1 METAVRKA
9 TRLEYLP
16 PKQKHL
22 ITLKNLT
29 LDNPSS
35 IDSIMLSLEKRLKER
50 SWIITYKVLAI
61 VHFLMREG
69 NSAAVIESV
78 MRNPSVLD
86 SSRIKNKTSAPA
98 SVQNIYLY
106 RTYLDERIVA
116 FQHLKRDYV
125 KETSFKKEGRLRHL
139 SVSEGLLKETSA
151 LQRQIENVLKCKFYM
166 DEKDPAITLFAYRM
180 TIEDLLALFQ
190 AVNEGVVN
198 ILENYFEMKKEDAVE
213 ALKIYKRFAQ
223 QTESTITHLKE
234 ARKYQNDLQMDI
246 PTINHAPLSLATAL
260 EEYLNDDDSANN
272 NNQPQAAPPQNTAN
286 AFPTS
291 QIQVNNSAIQQQQSQ
306 PQFFSQ
312 PIQNQP
318 LQLQP
323 QFYASPYQPQLQT
336 DIYGNEPFLSSSPTQ
351 ASSPNSNPFLSISNP
366 QPQPQ
371 QVGFSN
377 SPYAQSSTG
386 YGLAPTTN
394 NVDVARSNTFSVG
407 NTSNSG
413 SHNPF
418 RSLSINM
425 GSNYQQPSQLI
436 TVAKPAPFQLPQQTG
451 PAAAYHNPFSPA
463 TPPLT
468 PNNQPFFNNNF
479 MQPYQQQQQ
488 QQQQPQQITA
498 PPFQQTS
505 NPFLT

>member
-1 METAVRKA
+1 M
-9 TRLEYLP
+9 
-16 PKQKHL
+16 
-22 ITLKNLT
+22 
-29 LDNPSS
+29 S
-35 IDSIMLSLEKRLKER
+35 IF
-50 SWIITYKVLAI
+50 
-61 VHFLMREG
+61 FL
-69 NSAAVIESV
+69 
-78 MRNPSVLD
+78 
-86 SSRIKNKTSAPA
+86 
-98 SVQNIYLY
+98 
-106 RTYLDERIVA
+106 
-116 FQHLKRDYV
+116 
-125 KETSFKKEGRLRHL
+125 
-139 SVSEGLLKETSA
+139 
-151 LQRQIENVLKCKFYM
+151 
-166 DEKDPAITLFAYRM
+166 
-180 TIEDLLALFQ
+180 
-190 AVNEGVVN
+190 
-198 ILENYFEMKKEDAVE
+198 
-213 ALKIYKRFAQ
+213 
-223 QTESTITHLKE
+223 
-234 ARKYQNDLQMDI
+234 
-246 PTINHAPLSLATAL
+246 PLSSKIFHNT
-260 EEYLNDDDSANN
+260 D
-272 NNQPQAAPPQNTAN
+272 QPQAAPPQNTAN

-351 ASSPNSNPFLSISNP
+351 ASSPNSNPFLSISNS

-386 YGLAPTTN
+386 YGLAPTAN
-394 NVDVARSNTFSVG
+394 NVNVARSNTFSVG

>member
-1 METAVRKA
+1 
-9 TRLEYLP
+9 
-16 PKQKHL
+16 
-22 ITLKNLT
+22 
-29 LDNPSS
+29 
-35 IDSIMLSLEKRLKER
+35 MLSLEKRLKER

-61 VHFLMREG
+61 VHYLMREG

-78 MRNPSVLD
+78 IRNPSVLD

-106 RTYLDERIVA
+106 RAYLDERIVT
-116 FQHLKRDYV
+116 FQHLKRDFV

-139 SVSEGLLKETSA
+139 SVSGGLLKETPA

-198 ILENYFEMKKEDAVE
+198 ILENYFEMKKADAVE
-213 ALKIYKRFAQ
+213 ALRIYKRFAQ

-234 ARKYQNDLQMDI
+234 AKKYQNDLHMDI

-260 EEYLNDDDSANN
+260 EEYLNDDD
-272 NNQPQAAPPQNTAN
+272 QTQQVAPSQTTAN
-286 AFPTS
+286 LFPTS
-291 QIQVNNSAIQQQQSQ
+291 QQNVNNPVQQQQSQ
-306 PQFFSQ
+306 TQFFSQ
-312 PIQNQP
+312 PIQSQP
-318 LQLQP
+318 QQLQP
-323 QFYASPYQPQLQT
+323 HFHAPPYQPQLQT
-336 DIYGNEPFLSSSPTQ
+336 DVYGNDPFFTSSPTQ

-366 QPQPQ
+366 QQ

-377 SPYAQSSTG
+377 SPYVRHSTG
-386 YGLAPTTN
+386 YGLSPTSN
-394 NVDVARSNTFSVG
+394 NVMRSNTFSVG
-407 NTSNSG
+407 NSNSSG
-413 SHNPF
+413 SGSSGNHNPF
-418 RSLSINM
+418 RSLSINT
-425 GSNYQQPSQLI
+425 GSNYQQPSQMVTI
-436 TVAKPAPFQLPQQTG
+436 AKPAPFQLAQQTG
-451 PAAAYHNPFSPA
+451 STAVYHNPFSPA

-468 PNNQPFFNNNF
+468 PHNQPFFHNNNNNLI
-479 MQPYQQQQQ
+479 QPYQQQQQ
-488 QQQQPQQITA
+488 QGA